1 MTPTALLPKSP
12 VRRRAQA
19 VAVVIG
25 LLPLLALGCAVRSQQ
40 ISSRAVNYNV
50 AAEQARNEMLL
61 LNVLR
66 ARDRKPMVFTGLSR
80 ITGSIR
86 QTAGIGASGTL
97 RNAAADSQGVNANMS
112 VVDSPSFDVAVLDS
126 QSFTRG
132 IMTPLTFEL
141 VEYFWDQGFSRD
153 VLFYL
158 AVERIELECRAGDEV
173 RTVELINEVGVPSW
187 DDFQELVGAIYR
199 VGQWEVDPHQTVQIG
214 PPVDGTEVARL
225 GTLLQVAGRPLRLQD
240 NSDGTWRLER
250 PSETLRL
257 VVPRVSACTDDGV
270 TAGGD
275 EASSL
280 HLYDAKSVFLAAS
293 QQDPDE
299 LKGRVVLRSPQSILF
314 YLGEIMRPGRQVHII
329 SRSPNQSLAERLLFV
344 ATPGSQCSKAI
355 ITVSY
360 DGQQYSV
367 PDGEAECSGGRAM
380 QSLALAAQLL
390 SLQQSASDLPATGT
404 VRIIGQ

>member
-1 MTPTALLPKSP
+1 MTSTAFRRGPPLRLLSLA
-12 VRRRAQA
+12 RL
-19 VAVVIG
+19 AVVCLIS
-25 LLPLLALGCAVRSQQ
+25 LVVLGCAVRSQQ

-80 ITGSIR
+80 ITGSVR
-86 QTAGIGASGTL
+86 QSAGVGASGTL
-97 RNAAADSQGVNANMS
+97 RNSGADSQGVSANFS

-153 VLFYL
+153 VLFFL
-158 AVERIELECRAGDEV
+158 AVERIEIECRYGAGV
-173 RTVELINEVGVPSW
+173 RSSEFINEVGVPSW
-187 DDFQELVGAIYR
+187 TDFQGLVGAVYR
-199 VGQWEVDPHQTVQIG
+199 GGMWELDPHQTQQIG
-214 PPVDGTEVARL
+214 PAVDGAEVGRL
-225 GTLLQVAGRPLRLQD
+225 GTLIQVAGRPVRLREND
-240 NSDGTWRLER
+240 DGTWRLER

-257 VVPRVSACTDDGV
+257 VVPGVAACAGNVDSA
-270 TAGGD
+270 APGD
-275 EASSL
+275 APLL
-280 HLYDAKSVFLAAS
+280 HLYDSKAAYLAAS
-293 QQDPDE
+293 EQDPGE
-299 LKGRVVLRSPQSILF
+299 FKGRVVLRSPQSILF

-329 SRSPNQSLAERLLFV
+329 ARSPNQSTAERRLFV
-344 ATPGSQCSKAI
+344 ATPASECTKTV
-355 ITVSY
+355 ITVNY

-367 PDGEAECSGGRAM
+367 PDGAAACSGGRAM
-380 QSLALAAQLL
+380 QSLALSAQLL